1 LDIAARPA
9 YIPNA
14 TSILLLEIA
23 TDEIC
28 KESSRKWEIEQI
40 FLDISKSIIAMTWG
54 MAQALALAALD
65 A

>member
-40 FLDISKSIIAMTWG
+40 FLDISKSIIAMTWS